1 MTVAERRTQILNEIK
16 NSRGPVPG
24 SRLAEQYAV
33 SRQVIVQDIALIRA
47 AGHAILSTNRGYLL
61 QAPVMAQRE
70 FQVNHTDEELEAEL
84 LTIVDLGGKVVNVTI
99 QHKVYGRLEAPLGI
113 ASRRQV
119 MDFLGEIR
127 EGKSRPL
134 KNITGNDH
142 SHLIEADSQETLD
155 LIEQALRAQGIL
167 VSGSEVQDDP

>member
-1 MTVAERRTQILNEIK
+1 MTVAERRARILNEIR
-16 NSRGPVPG
+16 NSPVPVPG
-24 SRLAEQYAV
+24 GRLAEQYAV

-47 AGHAILSTNRGYLL
+47 AGHGILSTNRGYLL
-61 QAPVMAQRE
+61 QTPAVVQRE
-70 FQVNHTDEELEAEL
+70 LRVTHTDEELEAEL

-99 QHKVYGRLEAPLGI
+99 RHQVYGRLEAPLGI

-119 MDFLGEIR
+119 MDFLGEIH

-142 SHLIEADSQETLD
+142 YHLIQADSQETLD
-155 LIEQALRAQGIL
+155 RIERAQRDLGIL
-167 VSGSEVQDDP
+167 VDPGEEGARP